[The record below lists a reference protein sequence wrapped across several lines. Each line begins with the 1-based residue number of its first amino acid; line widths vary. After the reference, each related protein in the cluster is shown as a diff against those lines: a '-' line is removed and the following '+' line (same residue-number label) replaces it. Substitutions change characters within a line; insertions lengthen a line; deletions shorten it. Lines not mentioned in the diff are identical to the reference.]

1 MTIKKHTVYLL
12 LVLHTSLRCGQ
23 RHSCYTTKTKGVMAL
38 PAGVQGLSD
47 QGCYCAWHCSG
58 VNGLGCKNVLPE
70 VPFDDW
76 VEKILLLNGDEG
88 SAENVTYLVA
98 KRDIPA
104 DTLFAK
110 LGGVTVQALT
120 QREAYESYTLLH
132 RQQHAERRAPKFRY
146 SVRAG
151 SDGVPGRLSWLI
163 PENDFALL
171 HQVIA
176 SEDTIGIEH
185 AELTALLTAK
195 GGASEGLGQ
204 YAQHTCC
211 PVHVNAHLFPIFM
224 LGDDVGYEEL
234 WELRGV
240 ALRAQRLI
248 KKGEEILIHYVGSGR
263 SFNFS
268 NVFTCTC
275 CVCMGRCAKPA

>member
-1 MTIKKHTVYLL
+1 
-12 LVLHTSLRCGQ
+12 
-23 RHSCYTTKTKGVMAL
+23 MAL

-47 QGCYCAWHCSG
+47 QGCYCAWHCTG
-58 VNGLGCKNVLPE
+58 VNGLGCKNVLPK
-70 VPFDDW
+70 VPFAYW

-88 SAENVTYLVA
+88 SAENVTYLTA
-98 KRDIPA
+98 TRDIPA

-120 QREAYESYTLLH
+120 QREAYASYTLLH
-132 RQQHAERRAPKFRY
+132 GQQYGKQGAAKFRY

-151 SDGVPGRLSWLI
+151 SDGVPGSLAWLI
-163 PENDFALL
+163 PEEDFALL
-171 HQVIA
+171 NQVIA
-176 SEDTIGIEH
+176 REKTIGGIEH
-185 AELTALLTAK
+185 AELTAVMAE
-195 GGASEGLGQ
+195 GNASAGLGQ

-211 PVHVNAHLFPIFM
+211 PVHVNAHLFPISM

-268 NVFTCTC
+268 EVFKCTC
-275 CVCMGRCAKPA
+275 CVCMGRCPKPA